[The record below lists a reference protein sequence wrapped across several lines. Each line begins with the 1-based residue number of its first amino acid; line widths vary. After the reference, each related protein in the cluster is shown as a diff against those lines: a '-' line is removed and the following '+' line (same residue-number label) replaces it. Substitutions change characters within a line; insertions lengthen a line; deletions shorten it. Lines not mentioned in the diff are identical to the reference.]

1 MTTTF
6 ADVTG
11 TNVGPLVN
19 AVGLEP
25 IVICVAVI
33 VLICR
38 VLAVRLLTFREFIKV
53 FGATIF
59 RLQFVCIIPELSVTV
74 LAVRA
79 VVKREAV
86 TMEPFAFCIV
96 VVGIESVV
104 NAGPP
109 MIVCATVSELT
120 ETEGVVIT
128 FA

>member
-1 MTTTF
+1 MTTTL
-6 ADVTG
+6 DVVTG
-11 TNVGPLVN
+11 TSVGPFVN
-19 AVGLEP
+19 AVGLAP

-33 VLICR
+33 VLTCR
-38 VLAVRLLTFREFIKV
+38 VLAVRLLTFSEFIKV
-53 FGATIF
+53 FGATMF
-59 RLQFVCIIPELSVTV
+59 RLQLVCIIPELSVTV

-86 TMEPFAFCIV
+86 TMEPFPFCIV

-109 MIVCATVSELT
+109 MIVCATVRELT

>member
-11 TNVGPLVN
+11 TKVGPFVN
-19 AVGLEP
+19 AVGLAP

-33 VLICR
+33 VLICS
-38 VLAVRLLTFREFIKV
+38 VLAVRLLTFSEFIKV
-53 FGATIF
+53 FGATMF
-59 RLQFVCIIPELSVTV
+59 RLQLVCIIPELSVTV

-86 TMEPFAFCIV
+86 TMEPLAFCMA

-109 MIVCATVSELT
+109 MIVCATVRELT

>member
-1 MTTTF
+1 M
-6 ADVTG
+6 
-11 TNVGPLVN
+11 
-19 AVGLEP
+19 
-25 IVICVAVI
+25 I
-33 VLICR
+33 VLTCR
-38 VLAVRLLTFREFIKV
+38 VLAVRLLTFSEFIKV
-53 FGATIF
+53 FGATMF
-59 RLQFVCIIPELSVTV
+59 RLQLVCIIPELSVTV

-86 TMEPFAFCIV
+86 TMEPLAFCMA

-109 MIVCATVSELT
+109 MIVCATVRELT